1 MILLRLLHKFTM
13 FSHVV
18 SKLEIELSDE
28 VLSKNMDWDPSYM
41 SQSLSDH
48 FFEFYDL
55 WVRNSLD
62 MELFKEVEK
71 YSPIVKDIS
80 MDDQTLCTAMEKIE
94 NE

>member
-1 MILLRLLHKFTM
+1 MKFCQ
-13 FSHVV
+13 
-18 SKLEIELSDE
+18 KI
-28 VLSKNMDWDPSYM
+28 MDWDPSYL
-41 SQSLSDH
+41 SQSLSED
-48 FFEFYDL
+48 FFEFSDL